1 MVIEMGDIVLHDAMA
16 TKGDWQ
22 PKGNLVVQRIW
33 KGKYCNVISAVDSLG
48 KEFVGSEDVFSLL
61 KKGDQ

>member
-1 MVIEMGDIVLHDAMA
+1 MVIEVGDIVLHDATV

-33 KGKYCNVISAVDSLG
+33 KVKYCNVISAVDSLG
-48 KEFVGSEDVFSLL
+48 KEFVGSEDVFKLL
-61 KKGDQ
+61 KKGNQ

>member
-1 MVIEMGDIVLHDAMA
+1 MQDATA

-22 PKGNLVVQRIW
+22 PKGNLVVKLILN
-33 KGKYCNVISAVDSLG
+33 GKFCNVISAVDSLG
-48 KEFVGSEDVFSLL
+48 KEFIGSEDIFKLL

>member
-1 MVIEMGDIVLHDAMA
+1 MIEIGDFVLPNPNVVK
-16 TKGDWQ
+16 TNWQ